1 MRPKNVWKHLSVG
14 IVVGFIAGIIVLIFG
29 LQQIQ
34 WLMAVGFTFATIA
47 WELEQKRRAT
57 LNVVTLIM
65 SNWNWLDALADFLA
79 GNLAFY
85 VIYICI
91 I

>member
-57 LNVVTLIM
+57 F
-65 SNWNWLDALADFLA
+65 WDWLDALADFLA